1 MNIIT
6 RDTRTPT
13 QAELLAGWYAQAAS
27 LNMLMLGPR
36 FGVDFDRQFARE
48 YERDEAADGRERIA
62 TGDWP

>member
-13 QAELLAGWYAQAAS
+13 QAERLAGWYAQAAS

-62 TGDWP
+62 IGDWP

>member
-1 MNIIT
+1 VNIIT

-13 QAELLAGWYAQAAS
+13 QAERLAGWYAQAAS